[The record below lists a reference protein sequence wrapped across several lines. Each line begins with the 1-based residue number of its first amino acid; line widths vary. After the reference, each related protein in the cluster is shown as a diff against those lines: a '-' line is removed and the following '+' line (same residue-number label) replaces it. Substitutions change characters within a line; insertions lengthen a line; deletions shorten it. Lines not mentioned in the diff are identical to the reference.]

1 MLYAFSCF
9 CIAFMILPSLHI
21 SFLQIMTQNVGVLS
35 KTLILIHLI
44 HTRHRYRLQRQ
55 VENELDAD
63 EASSQ
68 SSGNAL
74 KPFPWKALGKR
85 QPRLPKL
92 RRTMDETG
100 NDPARAWE
108 SAIRTDEEK
117 ASEEKRK
124 IVRED
129 IVKNRVA
136 EMLRLEREE
145 KEERD
150 VEQLLHELPM
160 YEFPQL

>member
-1 MLYAFSCF
+1 
-9 CIAFMILPSLHI
+9 
-21 SFLQIMTQNVGVLS
+21 
-35 KTLILIHLI
+35 
-44 HTRHRYRLQRQ
+44 
-55 VENELDAD
+55 
-63 EASSQ
+63 
-68 SSGNAL
+68 
-74 KPFPWKALGKR
+74 
-85 QPRLPKL
+85 
-92 RRTMDETG
+92 MDETG